1 MASAPP
7 LPQKRLA
14 TALPGRHEHGHA
26 ECDKTPATAPPTR
39 HATAGAPPLTA
50 GGGGR
55 PRHAAGWIAAEA
67 AVGMVGVVLTTFLV
81 ARLIGPAEVGRAAIA
96 GAIVML
102 VQPIAAYAFTNAMV
116 QRSRLDPDDIATVL
130 WTSLAMAAALAAALA
145 ATGLLLPGL
154 FAPGVGALLA
164 TLACVLPL
172 NAVEGTANGVLLRHG
187 TFKALAIRGMAAHAA
202 GLATGLSLALA
213 GAGAWA
219 PILQQLAF
227 FGTSAAVAAGFAR
240 LAPRPVLRGATIRG
254 MARFAV
260 TSAAGGIADRAG
272 FRLFLLVVAG
282 AQPALAGLLQIAFR
296 IVEVARDL
304 PSPFVHRYGLPAL
317 SRLRTRAPAFRHRLE
332 AVCSLAGLVFAP
344 VFVGLALV
352 APEVQAALLG
362 PAWAGIVAPVQ
373 LLSCALALTAFA
385 LPLGMA
391 FTAAGMPGLNLALTL
406 GGIALTLLLA
416 LMVPEGSAVGAAA
429 AWGTALV
436 VDAAAAG
443 VLAARRLGFPLA
455 RQARLLATA
464 LLPAACV
471 AAAVLGAAA
480 TGLLPDGPPLVV
492 LAAKVA
498 IGLLAGGPPL
508 LLLAR
513 GPWRETAS
521 PVPDAPEA

>member
-1 MASAPP
+1 M
-7 LPQKRLA
+7 L
-14 TALPGRHEHGHA
+14 
-26 ECDKTPATAPPTR
+26 
-39 HATAGAPPLTA
+39 
-50 GGGGR
+50 
-55 PRHAAGWIAAEA
+55 
-67 AVGMVGVVLTTFLV
+67 GVVLTTFLV
-81 ARLIGPAEVGRAAIA
+81 ARIIGPAEVGRAAIA

-116 QRSRLDPDDIATVL
+116 QRARLEPADIASVL
-130 WTSLAMAAALAAALA
+130 WTSLALALLLAGALAAA
-145 ATGLLLPGL
+145 GLLLPGL
-154 FAPGVGALLA
+154 FAPGIGALLA

-172 NAVEGTANGVLLRHG
+172 NAVEGTANGVLLRRG

-219 PILQQLAF
+219 PVLQQLAF
-227 FGTSAAVAAGFAR
+227 FGTAAAVAAAFAR
-240 LAPRPVLRGATIRG
+240 LAPLPVLRGTTLRE

-317 SRLRTRAPAFRHRLE
+317 SRLRTLPVAFQRRLE

-352 APEVQAALLG
+352 APEMQAALLG

-406 GGIALTLLLA
+406 GGIGLTLLLA

-429 AWGTALV
+429 AWGMALV
-436 VDAAAAG
+436 VDAAAAC
-443 VLAARRLGFPLA
+443 VLAARKLRLPLA
-455 RQARLLATA
+455 RQARLLAIA
-464 LLPAACV
+464 LLPAGCV
-471 AAAVLGAAA
+471 AGAVLAGAAA
-480 TGLLPDGPPLVV
+480 ALVPAAPLAG
-492 LAAKVA
+492 LAAKVTL
-498 IGLLAGGPPL
+498 GLLAGLPPL
-508 LLLAR
+508 WLLAR
-513 GPWRETAS
+513 TPWRETTAA
-521 PVPDAPEA
+521 VPETG

>member
-1 MASAPP
+1 
-7 LPQKRLA
+7 
-14 TALPGRHEHGHA
+14 
-26 ECDKTPATAPPTR
+26 
-39 HATAGAPPLTA
+39 
-50 GGGGR
+50 
-55 PRHAAGWIAAEA
+55 
-67 AVGMVGVVLTTFLV
+67 MVGVVLTTFLV
-81 ARLIGPAEVGRAAIA
+81 ARLIGPGEVGRAAIA

-102 VQPIAAYAFTNAMV
+102 VQPIAAYAFTSAMV
-116 QRSRLDPDDIATVL
+116 QRSRLEAEDIASVL
-130 WTSLAMAAALAAALA
+130 WTSLALAAALASLLA

-164 TLACVLPL
+164 TLACVLPF
-172 NAVEGTANGVLLRHG
+172 NAVEGTANGVLLRRG
-187 TFKALAIRGMAAHAA
+187 TFRALAIRGMAAHAA

-227 FGTSAAVAAGFAR
+227 FATSATIAAAFAR
-240 LAPRPVLRGATIRG
+240 LPPLPVLRGATIRD

-317 SRLRTRAPAFRHRLE
+317 SRLRAQPAAFRTRLE
-332 AVCSLAGLVFAP
+332 AVCSLAALVFAP

-362 PAWAGIVAPVQ
+362 PAWAGIVVPVR
-373 LLSCALALTAFA
+373 LLSCALALTAFT

-391 FTAAGMPGLNLALTL
+391 FTAAGMPGLNLALTI
-406 GGIALTLLLA
+406 GAIALTLLLA
-416 LMVPEGSAVGAAA
+416 LLVPEGSAVGAAA
-429 AWGTALV
+429 AWATALV
-436 VDAAAAG
+436 VDAAAAC
-443 VLAARRLGFPLA
+443 VLAAQRLGFPLA

-471 AAAVLGAAA
+471 AAAVLGAA
-480 TGLLPDGPPLVV
+480 TGGLLPEGPALGV
-492 LAAKVA
+492 LAAKVV

-513 GPWRETAS
+513 GPWRETSAA
-521 PVPDAPEA
+521 VPDA